1 MKKDTSKKH
10 NHKDSAPIKS
20 AAPMNKDAS
29 KKHADKDSA
38 PTKIAEPI
46 TVDRRSR
53 TDRKDEGKAMRLA
66 VPLASHAQWQAPAN
80 RRDPIDIL
88 IESGV
93 DRVQEL
99 LPIRYGRM
107 MQSPFAF
114 YRGAAAIMAADLATL
129 PSTGIRVQA
138 CGDCH
143 LVNFGSFATPERRQ
157 IFAINDFDE
166 TLPAPWEWDIKRL
179 AASFVVAGRS
189 NSFTAAESREA
200 AQACARSYRERMR
213 EFAKMAVLDV
223 WYASIDMEALLETI
237 EDETARLR
245 VKKRFV
251 KARERDVLDEDF
263 PELVTF
269 EGGKHRIRDNPPL
282 IYHFQGEEAALMEAR
297 VREAFER
304 YRATLGEDKRLLLDR
319 YEFKDIAAKVV
330 GVGSVGTRCSIMLMM
345 GGADDPLFLQVKEAR
360 ASVLE
365 PYAGQSIYQNHGQ
378 RVVMGQ
384 RLMLS
389 ASDIFLGWTETEKG
403 NFYIRQMRDMKLK
416 PLVELFNPSTMNQ
429 YAELC
434 GWALAGA
441 HARSGD
447 AAKIAGYL
455 GKKEDFDEA
464 LADFAEAYA
473 DQNELDYKALVQA
486 VQKGRLE
493 VYLER

>member
-1 MKKDTSKKH
+1 MK
-10 NHKDSAPIKS
+10 
-20 AAPMNKDAS
+20 KDAS

-38 PTKIAEPI
+38 PIKIAEPI

-66 VPLASHAQWQAPAN
+66 VPLASHAQWQPPSN
-80 RRDPIDIL
+80 RRDPIDL
-88 IESGV
+88 LVESSIG
-93 DRVQEL
+93 RVPEL

-114 YRGAAAIMAADLATL
+114 YRGSAAIMAADLAGL
-129 PSTGIRVQA
+129 PFTGIRVQA

-189 NSFTAAESREA
+189 NSFSATESREA
-200 AQACARSYRERMR
+200 AQTCARSYREHMR
-213 EFAKMAVLDV
+213 EFAKMGVLDV
-223 WYASIDMEALLETI
+223 WYFSLDMEALLETL
-237 EDETARLR
+237 EDETAKER
-245 VKKRFV
+245 VKKRIA
-251 KARERDVLDEDF
+251 KARDRDVLDEDF

-269 EGGKHRIRDNPPL
+269 EGGAHRIRDNPPL
-282 IYHFQGEEAALMEAR
+282 IYHFQGDEEAVVEAR
-297 VREAFER
+297 VLEAFER
-304 YRATLGEDKRLLLDR
+304 YRVTLAGDRRLLLDR
-319 YEFKDIAAKVV
+319 YEFKDIAMKVV

-365 PYAGQSIYQNHGQ
+365 PYAGASTYPNHGQ

-384 RLMLS
+384 RLMQS
-389 ASDIFLGWTETEKG
+389 ATDIFLGWTETEKG
-403 NFYIRQMRDMKLK
+403 DFYIRQMRDMKLK
-416 PLVELFNPSTMNQ
+416 PLVELFSPSVMID

-455 GKKEDFDEA
+455 GKKEIFDEA

>member
-1 MKKDTSKKH
+1 MK
-10 NHKDSAPIKS
+10 
-20 AAPMNKDAS
+20 KDAS
-29 KKHADKDSA
+29 KKHADKNSA
-38 PTKIAEPI
+38 PIKIAEPI
-46 TVDRRSR
+46 VVDRRSR

-80 RRDPIDIL
+80 RRDPIDLL

-93 DRVQEL
+93 GREPKL

-114 YRGAAAIMAADLATL
+114 YRGAAAIMAADLAGL
-129 PSTGIRVQA
+129 PSTGIIVQA

-143 LVNFGSFATPERRQ
+143 LLNFGSFATPERRQ
-157 IFAINDFDE
+157 VIAINDYDE
-166 TLPAPWEWDIKRL
+166 TLPAPWEFDIKRL

-189 NSFTAAESREA
+189 NGFTAEEARAA

-213 EFAKMAVLDV
+213 EFSKMVVLDL
-223 WYASIDMEALLETI
+223 WYYSIDMDEMLE
-237 EDETARLR
+237 ELQDETTIARA
-245 VKKRFV
+245 KKRFA
-251 KARERDVLDEDF
+251 KARDRNVLDEDF

-269 EGGKHRIRDNPPL
+269 EGGEHRIRDNPPL
-282 IYHFQGEEAALMEAR
+282 IYHLQGEEEAVIEAR
-297 VREAFER
+297 VHEAFDR
-304 YRATLGEDKRLLLDR
+304 YRATLAEDKRLLLDR
-319 YEFKDIAAKVV
+319 YEFKDLAMKVV

-345 GGADDPLFLQVKEAR
+345 GGADDPLFLQVKEAN

-365 PYAGQSIYQNHGQ
+365 PYVGASSYPNHGQ

-384 RLMLS
+384 RLMQS
-389 ASDIFLGWTETEKG
+389 ASDIFLGWTENNIGKH
-403 NFYIRQMRDMKLK
+403 FYIRQMRDMKVK
-416 PLVELFNPSTMNQ
+416 PLVELFSPLVMAQ
-429 YAELC
+429 YAGLC
-434 GWALAGA
+434 GLALARA

-455 GKKEDFDEA
+455 GKKEDFDVA
-464 LADFAEAYA
+464 LADFSEAYA
-473 DQNELDYKALVQA
+473 DQNEKDYKALVQA

>member
-10 NHKDSAPIKS
+10 AHKDSTPI
-20 AAPMNKDAS
+20 
-29 KKHADKDSA
+29 
-38 PTKIAEPI
+38 KIAEPI

-80 RRDPIDIL
+80 RRDPIDLL
-88 IESGV
+88 IESSA

-114 YRGAAAIMAADLATL
+114 YRGAAAIMAADLAGL

-179 AASFVVAGRS
+179 AASFVVAGR
-189 NSFTAAESREA
+189 NNGFTAAEARES

-213 EFAKMAVLDV
+213 EFAKMGVLDF
-223 WYASIDMEALLETI
+223 WYFSIDMEAVLETV
-237 EDETARLR
+237 EDDIARER
-245 VKKRFV
+245 AKKRFA
-251 KARERDVLDEDF
+251 KARDRNVLDEDF

-269 EGGKHRIRDNPPL
+269 EGGRHRIRDNPPL
-282 IYHFQGEEAALMEAR
+282 IYHLQGEEEAVVEAR
-297 VREAFER
+297 VLEAFER
-304 YRATLGEDKRLLLDR
+304 YRATLAEDRRVLLDH
-319 YEFKDIAAKVV
+319 YEFKDIAMKVV
-330 GVGSVGTRCSIMLMM
+330 GVGSVGTRCAIMLLM

-365 PYAGQSIYQNHGQ
+365 PYAGQSTYPNHGQ

-389 ASDIFLGWTETEKG
+389 ASDIFLGWTETVNG
-403 NFYIRQMRDMKLK
+403 DFYIRQMRDMKLK
-416 PLVELFNPSTMNQ
+416 PLVELFSPSVMNQ

-434 GWALAGA
+434 GWALASA

-464 LADFAEAYA
+464 LADFSES
-473 DQNELDYKALVQA
+473 L
-486 VQKGRLE
+486 RRP
-493 VYLER
+493 ERAGL

>member
-1 MKKDTSKKH
+1 MKKETPKKH
-10 NHKDSAPIKS
+10 DHKDKKS
-20 AAPMNKDAS
+20 
-29 KKHADKDSA
+29 
-38 PTKIAEPI
+38 PTIKIAEPI

-66 VPLASHAQWQAPAN
+66 VPLASHAQWHAPTN
-80 RRDPIDIL
+80 RRDPIDLL
-88 IESGV
+88 IESSIG
-93 DRVQEL
+93 RVPEL

-107 MQSPFAF
+107 MQSPFTF
-114 YRGAAAIMAADLATL
+114 YRGAAAIMAADLASL

-189 NSFTAAESREA
+189 NSFSADEAHEA
-200 AQACARSYRERMR
+200 AQTCARSYREHMR
-213 EFAKMAVLDV
+213 EFAKTGVLDI
-223 WYASIDMEALLETI
+223 WYFSIDMDAVLETV
-237 EDETARLR
+237 EDEITKERS
-245 VKKRFV
+245 KKRFT
-251 KARERDVLDEDF
+251 KARDRNVLDEDF

-269 EGGKHRIRDNPPL
+269 EGGRHRIRNNPPL
-282 IYHFQGEEAALMEAR
+282 IYHLQDEEETVVEKR
-297 VREAFER
+297 VREAFES
-304 YRATLGEDKRLLLDR
+304 YRATLAEDRRLLLDR
-319 YEFKDIAAKVV
+319 YELKDIAMKVV
-330 GVGSVGTRCSIMLMM
+330 GVGSVGTRCAIMLLM
-345 GGADDPLFLQVKEAR
+345 GGADDPLFLQVKQAR

-365 PYAGQSIYQNHGQ
+365 HYAGQSTYPNHGQ

-389 ASDIFLGWTETEKG
+389 ASDIFLGWTETVKG
-403 NFYIRQMRDMKLK
+403 DFYIRQMRDMKLK
-416 PLVELFNPSTMNQ
+416 PLVELFTPSLMNQ
-429 YAELC
+429 YADLC
-434 GWALAGA
+434 GWALASA

-464 LADFAEAYA
+464 LADFSEAYA
-473 DQNELDYKALVQA
+473 DQNEKDYKALVQA

>member
-1 MKKDTSKKH
+1 MK
-10 NHKDSAPIKS
+10 
-20 AAPMNKDAS
+20 KDAS

-38 PTKIAEPI
+38 PIKIAEPL

-66 VPLASHAQWQAPAN
+66 VPLASHAEWKAPAD

-88 IESGV
+88 IESGA

-114 YRGAAAIMAADLATL
+114 YRGAAAIMAADLAGL

-143 LVNFGSFATPERRQ
+143 LVNFGSFATPERQQ

-179 AASFVVAGRS
+179 AASFVVAGR
-189 NSFTAAESREA
+189 NNGFTAEETREA
-200 AQACARSYRERMR
+200 AQTCARSYREHMR
-213 EFAKMAVLDV
+213 EFAKMGVLDV
-223 WYASIDMEALLETI
+223 WYFYIDMETALEHI
-237 EDETARLR
+237 EDETARER
-245 VKKRFV
+245 GRKRMD
-251 KARERDVLDEDF
+251 KARDRNVLDEDF

-269 EGGKHRIRDNPPL
+269 EGGRHRIRDNPPL
-282 IYHFQGEEAALMEAR
+282 IYHLQDEEEAVVEAR

-304 YRATLGEDKRLLLDR
+304 YRATLAEDRRLLLDR
-319 YEFKDIAAKVV
+319 YEFRDIAMKVV
-330 GVGSVGTRCSIMLMM
+330 GVGSVGTRCSIMLLM
-345 GGADDPLFLQVKEAR
+345 GGADEPLFLQVKEAL

-365 PYAGQSIYQNHGQ
+365 PYAGQSTYPNNGQ

-389 ASDIFLGWTETEKG
+389 ASDIFLGWVEGKDG
-403 NFYIRQMRDMKLK
+403 NHYYIRQMRDMKMK
-416 PLVELFNPSTMNQ
+416 PLVELFSPSVMNQ

-434 GWALAGA
+434 GWAVAGS

-455 GKKEDFDEA
+455 GKKQDFDEA

>member
-1 MKKDTSKKH
+1 MKKEASKKH
-10 NHKDSAPIKS
+10 THKDSA
-20 AAPMNKDAS
+20 
-29 KKHADKDSA
+29 AD
-38 PTKIAEPI
+38 KIAEPI

-66 VPLASHAQWQAPAN
+66 VPLASHAQWHAQVH
-80 RRDPIDIL
+80 RRDPIDL
-88 IESGV
+88 LVESSIG
-93 DRVQEL
+93 RVPEL

-114 YRGAAAIMAADLATL
+114 YRGAAAIMAADLAGL

-157 IFAINDFDE
+157 VFAINDFDE
-166 TLPAPWEWDIKRL
+166 TLPAPWEWDVKRL
-179 AASFVVAGRS
+179 AASFVVASRS
-189 NSFTAAESREA
+189 NSFSADEAREA
-200 AQACARSYRERMR
+200 ALTCARSYRERMR
-213 EFAKMAVLDV
+213 EFSKMGVLDM
-223 WYASIDMEALLETI
+223 WYFSIDMDELLEQI
-237 EDETARLR
+237 EDETAKVR
-245 VKKRFV
+245 VKRRFD
-251 KARERDVLDEDF
+251 KARDRDVLDEDF

-282 IYHFQGEEAALMEAR
+282 IYHLQNEEEAVVDAR

-304 YRATLGEDKRLLLDR
+304 YRATLAEDRRLLLDR
-319 YEFKDIAAKVV
+319 YEFKDIAMKVV
-330 GVGSVGTRCSIMLMM
+330 GVGSVGTRCSIMLLM
-345 GGADDPLFLQVKEAR
+345 GGADEPLFLQVKEAR

-365 PYAGQSIYQNHGQ
+365 PYAGQSTYPNNGQ

-389 ASDIFLGWTETEKG
+389 ASDIFLGWVEG
-403 NFYIRQMRDMKLK
+403 NDGNHYYIRQMRDMKLK
-416 PLVELFNPSTMNQ
+416 PLVELFTPSVMNQ

-455 GKKEDFDEA
+455 GKKEDFDHA
-464 LADFAEAYA
+464 LADFSESYA
-473 DQNELDYKALVQA
+473 DQNERDYKALVKA
-486 VQKGRLE
+486 VQEGRLE